1 MLSTTRNFIDLV
13 NNPEFMARAEKL
25 ECLFFQF
32 EFAVKL
38 CCCPSTPYSALLP
51 IVQCVRNGVNGII
64 EQGWLDKLFNP
75 NITKVCFYACAGKK
89 VAERNSN
96 LSDVK
101 LCNRKQCPFSHKVA
115 ECWPTEKCMLGK
127 CDCKLETDRRWKE

>member
-1 MLSTTRNFIDLV
+1 MFDAIREALEGSRDFNGSFTNFISSSKACRHRDK
-13 NNPEFMARAEKL
+13 EGKKL
-25 ECLFFQF
+25 
-32 EFAVKL
+32 
-38 CCCPSTPYSALLP
+38 
-51 IVQCVRNGVNGII
+51 
-64 EQGWLDKLFNP
+64 
-75 NITKVCFYACAGKK
+75 CFYACAGKK

-96 LSDVK
+96 FSDVK